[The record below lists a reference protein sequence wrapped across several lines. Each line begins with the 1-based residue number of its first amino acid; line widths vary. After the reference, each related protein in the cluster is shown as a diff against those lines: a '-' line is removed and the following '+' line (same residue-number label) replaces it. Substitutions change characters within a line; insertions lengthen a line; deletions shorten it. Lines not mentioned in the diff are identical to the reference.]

1 MAAFLMHLAIK
12 ARAPPGLPN
21 TSRSGP
27 TPPAPLLSLPN
38 IRVMINQLFLILSF
52 ASVITGFA
60 DLSSVALCF
69 TQVVPFDLALVIGF
83 SLSTVFVLGSTV
95 SGLDIAL
102 TVRDF
107 LRHRKALKG
116 GDKANAAASDTERGG
131 AMQGKIL
138 QPTMVDEKG
147 AFA

>member
-1 MAAFLMHLAIK
+1 MHLAIK

-27 TPPAPLLSLPN
+27 PPPAPLLSLPN
-38 IRVMINQLFLILSF
+38 IRVMVNQLFLILSF

-116 GDKANAAASDTERGG
+116 GDKAIAAASDTERGG
-131 AMQGKIL
+131 FMQGKIL
-138 QPTMVDEKG
+138 QPAMVDEKG